1 MAIYSDWLESKHSAR
16 VWLDNAMT
24 AQCQF
29 ATIRPLV
36 KNKRYNERNFKEYSY
51 GIYTEAESGDIK
63 YLSTTHVSH
72 RNLQSKFREILE
84 EGSNPCQILWEVRRS
99 LSDYGD
105 WYIYSFTPL
114 YSDGWITERDRPP
127 LFGEIIM
134 IDEDIWET

>member
-24 AQCQF
+24 APCQF
-29 ATIRPLV
+29 ATIKPV
-36 KNKRYNERNFKEYSY
+36 IKNKRYNGRNFKEYSY

-63 YLSTTHVSH
+63 YLSTTYVSH

-105 WYIYSFTPL
+105 WFIYVFIPL
-114 YSDGWITERDRPP
+114 YSNGWIKERDRPA
-127 LFGEIIM
+127 LFGEIKL
-134 IDEDIWET
+134 DEELWET